1 MRFNFTFRV
10 LILCVPMLA
19 VGSEVARS
27 ADEPTGKKD
36 SERSF
41 AGTKA
46 GQQIADNVLL
56 TPLVWIPP
64 GKFLMG
70 SPPTQP
76 GHRADEGP
84 VEVTLTAGFWLGKYE
99 VTQSEW
105 ENMMRTTPWRG
116 KKDVLEGD
124 NYPASFISWDDAMKF
139 CERLTRYE
147 RGEGRLPAGWRY
159 TLPTEAQWEYACRAG
174 TATAFS
180 FGDDAAMFGDYG
192 WYDGNTVRR
201 GEPFAHA
208 IGQKQPN
215 AWGLCDMHGNVYEW
229 CRDRGDSAIGR
240 LPGGTDPHG
249 PATGSRRADRGGGW
263 EDAANKARS
272 ASRDFSPPDERNDD
286 LGFRLAIVRAG
297 Q

>member
-1 MRFNFTFRV
+1 MAINRV
-10 LILCVPMLA
+10 AFLCVVSVTITTL
-19 VGSEVARS
+19 VARS
-27 ADEPTGKKD
+27 ADEPAGKKD
-36 SERSF
+36 SDHSF

-56 TPLVWIPP
+56 TPLVWVPP

-70 SPPTQP
+70 SPPTEP
-76 GHRADEGP
+76 GHRANEGP

-105 ENMMRTTPWRG
+105 ENMMHTTPWRG

-147 RGEGRLPAGWRY
+147 RGEGRLPAGGSTPCPPR
-159 TLPTEAQWEYACRAG
+159 AQWEYACRAG
-174 TATAFS
+174 TTTAFS
-180 FGDDAAMFGDYG
+180 FRDDAALFGDYG

-201 GEPFAHA
+201 SEPFAHA

-229 CRDRGDSAIGR
+229 CRDRGDSVIGR
-240 LPGGTDPHG
+240 LPGGTDPQG
-249 PATGSRRADRGGGW
+249 SATGSRRADRGGGW
-263 EDAANKARS
+263 EDPASKARS

>member
-1 MRFNFTFRV
+1 MAIIRV
-10 LILCVPMLA
+10 AILCVAA
-19 VGSEVARS
+19 VTVATVVARS
-27 ADEPTGKKD
+27 ADEPAGKKVSD
-36 SERSF
+36 GSF

-56 TPLVWIPP
+56 TPLVWVPP

-70 SPPTQP
+70 SPPTEP
-76 GHRADEGP
+76 GHRANEGP

-105 ENMMRTTPWRG
+105 ENMMHTTPWRG

-147 RGEGRLPAGWRY
+147 RGEGRLPTGWRY

-180 FGDDAAMFGDYG
+180 FGDDAALFGDYG
-192 WYDGNTVRR
+192 WCDGNTVRR
-201 GEPFAHA
+201 SEPFAHA

-240 LPGGTDPHG
+240 LPGGIDPQG

-263 EDAANKARS
+263 EDPASKARS

>member
-1 MRFNFTFRV
+1 MLRH
-10 LILCVPMLA
+10 LCALLA
-19 VGSEVARS
+19 CALAIGCSVAHS
-27 ADEPTGKKD
+27 ADEPAGKKVSD
-36 SERSF
+36 SSF

-56 TPLVWIPP
+56 TSLVWIPP
-64 GKFLMG
+64 GKFVMG
-70 SPPTQP
+70 SPPTEAE
-76 GHRADEGP
+76 HRANEGP
-84 VEVTLTAGFWLGKYE
+84 VEVTLTSGFWLGKYV

-105 ENMMRTTPWRG
+105 ENMMHTTPWRG
-116 KKDVLEGD
+116 QKDVLEGD

-139 CERLTRYE
+139 CDRLTQYE

-174 TATAFS
+174 TTTAFS
-180 FGDDAAMFGDYG
+180 FGDDGSMFGNYG

-201 GEPFAHA
+201 GERFAHA

-215 AWGLCDMHGNVYEW
+215 TWGLCDMHGNVYEW

-240 LPGGTDPHG
+240 LPGGTDPQG

-263 EDAANKARS
+263 EDPASKARS
-272 ASRDFSPPDERNDD
+272 ACRDFSPPDERNDD

>member
-1 MRFNFTFRV
+1 MILRHLSPSLVCV
-10 LILCVPMLA
+10 LAIFW
-19 VGSEVARS
+19 SVAHS
-27 ADEPTGKKD
+27 ADEPAGKKVSD
-36 SERSF
+36 RSF

-70 SPPTQP
+70 SPATEP
-76 GHRADEGP
+76 GHRANEGP

-105 ENMMRTTPWRG
+105 ENMLRTTPWRG
-116 KKDVLEGD
+116 GKDVLEGD
-124 NYPASFISWDDAMKF
+124 NYPASFISWNDAMQF

-147 RGEGRLPAGWRY
+147 RGEGRLPAGWKY

-174 TATAFS
+174 TTTAFS
-180 FGDDAAMFGDYG
+180 FGDDAALIGDYG
-192 WYDGNTVRR
+192 WYDGNTVAR
-201 GEPFAHA
+201 GERFAHA

-229 CRDRGDSAIGR
+229 CRDRGDSAAGR
-240 LPGGTDPHG
+240 LPGGIDPQG
-249 PATGSRRADRGGGW
+249 PAAGSRRADRGGGW
-263 EDAANKARS
+263 EDSANKARS
-272 ASRDFSPPDERNDD
+272 AGRDFSPPDERNPD

>member
-1 MRFNFTFRV
+1 MCFYAFRHVWASLACV
-10 LILCVPMLA
+10 LAIAC
-19 VGSEVARS
+19 SVAGD
-27 ADEPTGKKD
+27 DEPAGKKAD
-36 SERSF
+36 RNF

-56 TPLVWIPP
+56 TSLVWVPP
-64 GKFLMG
+64 GTFLMG
-70 SPPTQP
+70 SPPTEP
-76 GHRADEGP
+76 GHRANEGP

-105 ENMMRTTPWRG
+105 ENMMHTTPWRG

-124 NYPASFISWDDAMKF
+124 NYPASCISWDDAMKF

-147 RGEGRLPAGWRY
+147 RGEGRLPAGWKY

-174 TATAFS
+174 TTTAFS
-180 FGDDAAMFGDYG
+180 FGDDAALIGDYG

-201 GEPFAHA
+201 GECFAHA

-229 CRDRGDSAIGR
+229 CRDRGDSAMGR
-240 LPGGTDPHG
+240 LPGGTDPQG

-263 EDAANKARS
+263 EDPANKARS
-272 ASRDFSPPDERNDD
+272 AGRDFSPPDERNPD